1 MLKAQQVITKGRLE
15 MDHDCTDVAAS
26 FMAIKKVLTPSQRH
40 VTYHSG
46 RSDDIGHADLA
57 WAVMH
62 ALDNEN
68 LAGDV
73 LGGNSSVEIY
83 E

>member
-1 MLKAQQVITKGRLE
+1 MCIR
-15 MDHDCTDVAAS
+15 DR
-26 FMAIKKVLTPSQRH
+26 TPSQRH
-40 VTYHSG
+40 VTYHAG
-46 RSDDIGHADLA
+46 RSDDVGHADLA

-62 ALDNEN
+62 ALDNET

-73 LGGNSSVEIY
+73 LGSNSSVEFY